1 MPNSLHL
8 LFFPHEHNNHKPR
21 VLHLS
26 SLFVVVLLICLFQLS
41 LTVFKAVKPGVLGFA
56 SQIAPETIIALTNQ
70 RRAANGVGPV
80 QYNATLSEAAR
91 QKASHMFTFGCWSHN
106 CNNVTPWW
114 FFKNAGYD
122 YLYAGENLAKDFG
135 DPDTIVNAW
144 MDSPTHRDNLIN
156 GRYKDIGVAVV
167 DGVLNGEET
176 TIVVQLFGTPAGEPK
191 IATAQKAVAPQVAKQ
206 PVVQGENQQPAAIR
220 QPADQQPVTKAPE
233 ILVVEQPSLQIND
246 ITSKPV
252 VSAFALT
259 KWVYLSFVILMII
272 VLAIDGFIISNKNIV
287 RISGKTIVHLSF
299 FLIILVSILLTNPG
313 RII

>member
-1 MPNSLHL
+1 M
-8 LFFPHEHNNHKPR
+8 
-21 VLHLS
+21 HLS

-56 SQIAPETIIALTNQ
+56 SQIAPERIIELTNQ
-70 RRAANGVGPV
+70 KRAASGAGSV
-80 QYNATLSEAAR
+80 QYNAALSEAAR

-135 DPDTIVNAW
+135 DPDAIVNAW

-191 IATAQKAVAPQVAKQ
+191 IATAQKATAPQVAKQ
-206 PVVQGENQQPAAIR
+206 PVVQGEN
-220 QPADQQPVTKAPE
+220 QQPVTKAPE

-259 KWVYLSFVILMII
+259 KWIYLAFVVLMII
-272 VLAIDGFIISNKNIV
+272 VLAVDGFIISNKNIV

-299 FLIILVSILLTNPG
+299 FLIILISILLTNPG
-313 RII
+313 RIM